1 MNAYLE
7 IYKSYKQATKIKI
20 LLGLCII
27 LIGFTL
33 AVWWIFVPAYKPLF
47 SNLRESD
54 AAEVVKQLDDLKI
67 PYQFTQD
74 GSGIEVP
81 SDMVYDARMKLV
93 SSGIPSGG
101 HVGFELFNSTDFG
114 VTEFAQR
121 INYQRAIQGELERSI
136 ATLPGV
142 DNVRVHLTIRKK
154 GLFMTENDASKASV
168 TVSMMPG
175 EQLNSRQV
183 SGIRNLVASAVDGL
197 MPSAVIVL
205 GPNGVMAGGELQ
217 SEDGS
222 QSLMSEDQ
230 SGYEAR
236 VRDRINDLL
245 SQALKIGT
253 FKVTVDARI
262 NKHKVKTVTEK
273 IIPNQVDGKG
283 HVIKRKIS
291 RTSVNGTNDFDQPV
305 NAQEEFD
312 YIYGKVLEEVS
323 QAPGDIE
330 RLSVAVI
337 VPDTMRASEIEKI
350 KKLVSASAGLDSSRG
365 DRIEVNTIS
374 SAMSQVKN
382 DTSKADNL
390 QPGVNQVQS
399 KNWFSL
405 NNLLMIILGFMLGI
419 IVILSL
425 RSNDKKLSNEER
437 MAMREKLKLWLAEDG
452 QNI

>member
-1 MNAYLE
+1 
-7 IYKSYKQATKIKI
+7 
-20 LLGLCII
+20 
-27 LIGFTL
+27 
-33 AVWWIFVPAYKPLF
+33 
-47 SNLRESD
+47 
-54 AAEVVKQLDDLKI
+54 
-67 PYQFTQD
+67 
-74 GSGIEVP
+74 
-81 SDMVYDARMKLV
+81 MVYDARMKLV
-93 SSGIPSGG
+93 SSGVPSGG

-168 TVSMMPG
+168 TVSMIPG

-236 VRDRINDLL
+236 VRYRINDLL

-262 NKHKVKTVTEK
+262 NKHKVKTVTE

-337 VPDTMRASEIEKI
+337 VPDTISASEIEKI

-374 SAMSQVKN
+374 SVMSQVKN
-382 DTSKADNL
+382 DKAQVDTL
-390 QPGVNQVQS
+390 QNGVDQVKG

-405 NNLLMIILGFMLGI
+405 NNLIMIILGFTLGI
-419 IVILSL
+419 LVMFFL
-425 RSNDKKLSNEER
+425 RSNDKKLTNEER
-437 MAMREKLKLWLAEDG
+437 LAMREKLRSWLAEDG
-452 QNI
+452 QSI